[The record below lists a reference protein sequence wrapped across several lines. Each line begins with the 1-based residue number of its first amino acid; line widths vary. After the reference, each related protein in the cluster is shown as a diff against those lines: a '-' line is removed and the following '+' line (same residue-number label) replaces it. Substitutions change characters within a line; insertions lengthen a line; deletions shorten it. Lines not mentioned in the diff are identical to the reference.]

1 MPGAIVIAS
10 RAVAMA
16 CAAISHLVRVV
27 QLGPPKLITVPADLF
42 DKTFAEV
49 GILDDDGIRN
59 FRVALDHLVPD
70 AAHAAVEQT
79 PLSPDVNIGTVV
91 SLVEAAIEAGGE

>member
-1 MPGAIVIAS
+1 MPGAIIVAA

-16 CAAISHLVRVV
+16 CATVSHLVRVTQV
-27 QLGPPKLITVPADLF
+27 SPVLTTVPEDLF

-59 FRVALDHLVPD
+59 FRQVLDTLVP
-70 AAHAAVEQT
+70 AQARSTVEKT
-79 PLSPDVNIGTVV
+79 PLSPNVNIGTVV
-91 SLVEAAIEAGGE
+91 SLVEAAIEAGGAA